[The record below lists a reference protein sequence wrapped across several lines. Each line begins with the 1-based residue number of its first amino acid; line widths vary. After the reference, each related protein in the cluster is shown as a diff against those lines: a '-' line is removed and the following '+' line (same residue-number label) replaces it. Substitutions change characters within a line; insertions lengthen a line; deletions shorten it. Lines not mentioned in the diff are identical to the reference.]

1 MLTRSCS
8 TFMPGTGKGRI
19 SLGGLFLE
27 IESAPANKTKLQ
39 LLMSFMLICWEVAQ
53 LENILLI

>member
-1 MLTRSCS
+1 
-8 TFMPGTGKGRI
+8 MPGTGKGRI